1 MLEVLGAEDV
11 SAGSREE
18 PFRDQP
24 GVRWRAHSAAGV
36 RRGEVHRGQLREEQ
50 EENVRMSGRR
60 RAVTTSLADFIN

>member
-1 MLEVLGAEDV
+1 
-11 SAGSREE
+11 
-18 PFRDQP
+18 
-24 GVRWRAHSAAGV
+24 VRWRAHSAAGV